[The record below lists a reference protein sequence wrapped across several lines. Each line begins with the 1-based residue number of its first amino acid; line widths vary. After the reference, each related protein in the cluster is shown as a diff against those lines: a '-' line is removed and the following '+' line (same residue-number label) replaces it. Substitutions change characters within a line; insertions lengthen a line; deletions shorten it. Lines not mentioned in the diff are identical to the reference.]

1 MIETLAMGERPQS
14 FGEEIANS
22 VSHGVAL
29 LATVAATPVLIIAA
43 VQRGVAEGIVG
54 ASVFSATMVLMYLTS
69 TLYHAL
75 PRNRAKQVFQILDH
89 GAIFL
94 LIAGTYTPFTLGV
107 LRGMWGWT
115 LFGLVWSLAF
125 TGIVLKIVYVAWY
138 QRFSTFLYLVMGW
151 LVVIALKVLLLHV
164 STWGLIWLLSGGLAY
179 TVGVVFFLVDER
191 IRYSHFIWH
200 LFVIAGTSCHFIA
213 VLRYSA

>member
-1 MIETLAMGERPQS
+1 MGERPQS

-115 LFGLVWSLAF
+115 LFGLVWSLAL

-151 LVVIALKVLLLHV
+151 LVIIALKVLLLHV